1 MIASISIEV
10 HRWTTASSLSL
21 PNPTS
26 QRGLKPA
33 GGILRP
39 DTASLPTGLGRNNSN
54 IVEIIFGWGQLY
66 QSCVQLF
73 SRFRVDN
80 ETARNSGR
88 VKTVPDGE

>member
-1 MIASISIEV
+1 MTASISIEV
-10 HRWTTASSLSL
+10 HRCTTASSLSL

-26 QRGLKPA
+26 QRGLKPV

-54 IVEIIFGWGQLY
+54 IVEIICGWGQLY
-66 QSCVQLF
+66 QCCAQLF
-73 SRFRVDN
+73 SRFRLDN
-80 ETARNSGR
+80 ETAWNSGK